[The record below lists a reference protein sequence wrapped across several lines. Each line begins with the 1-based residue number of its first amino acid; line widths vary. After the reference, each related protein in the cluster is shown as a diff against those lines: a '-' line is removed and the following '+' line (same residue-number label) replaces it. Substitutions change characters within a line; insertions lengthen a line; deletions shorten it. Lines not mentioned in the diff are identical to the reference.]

1 MSKRMKNCM
10 FLIAFGVALY
20 ACLNHLGSVIAFCRT
35 VTGLL
40 IPIIAGMIVAFV
52 LNVPVRGFEKLYARL
67 LRKFQ
72 IKEEKIENLPLV
84 LISLLSTLICI
95 VLIVMLISTMVIP
108 QLVNSVRSVYLV
120 IQARIP
126 EWISVLSEYGFDTSW
141 ITKAVSSFS
150 LSQIDIEHIVQ
161 SILSGAGNFLSS
173 ALGIASSTISVL
185 INCAFSLVIALYIL
199 LGKKGLGRQCRKL
212 LYAHVRTPIADKI
225 YYIAS
230 LISSTYSKFLSSQ
243 TIEAFI
249 LGFLIFFSFSIFR
262 IPYAVLIAVL
272 TAVLSFIPYIGA
284 FCACFIGAVLVLM
297 VNPLQALLSIVIYQ
311 VVQFIENQFIYPH
324 VVGGSVGLAP
334 LWTLIA
340 VLIGGNLF
348 GIVGMIFFIP
358 LAAVCYQLLK
368 EYTNRKLRDKNTIV
382 PETAP
387 AAEDGAHQATEE

>member
-10 FLIAFGVALY
+10 LLIAFGVVLY
-20 ACLNHLGSVIAFCRT
+20 ACLNHLGSVIAFFKT

-40 IPIIAGMIVAFV
+40 IPIIAGMIIAFV
-52 LNVPVRGFEKLYARL
+52 LNVPVRGFEKLYVRL
-67 LRKFQ
+67 FHKLKMKDDTIDR
-72 IKEEKIENLPLV
+72 IPVV
-84 LISLLSTLICI
+84 LISLLSTLLCI

-108 QLVNSVRSVYLV
+108 QLITSVRSVYLM

-126 EWISVLSEYGFDTSW
+126 QWISVLSEYGFDTSW
-141 ITKAVSSFS
+141 ITTAVSSFS
-150 LSQIDIEHIVQ
+150 LSQINIEHIVQ

-199 LGKKGLGRQCRKL
+199 LGKQNLGRQCHKL
-212 LYAHVRTPIADKI
+212 LYAHVRRPIADKI
-225 YYIAS
+225 YYVAS
-230 LISSTYSKFLSSQ
+230 LISRTYSKFLSSQ
-243 TIEAFI
+243 TIEAII
-249 LGFLIFFSFSIFR
+249 LGILIFFSFSIFR

-297 VNPLQALLSIVIYQ
+297 VNPLQALLSIIVYQ

-334 LWTLIA
+334 LWTLVA

-348 GIVGMIFFIP
+348 GILGMIFFIP

-368 EYTNRKLRDKNTIV
+368 EYTNRKLAMQSI
-382 PETAP
+382 PASEAAP
-387 AAEDGAHQATEE
+387 DAKTGTEGK

>member
-1 MSKRMKNCM
+1 MSKRMKNYM
-10 FLIAFGVALY
+10 LLIAFGVALY
-20 ACLNHLGSVIAFCRT
+20 ACLNHLGSVIDFFRT
-35 VTGLL
+35 VSRLL
-40 IPIIAGMIVAFV
+40 LPIIAGMIVAFV
-52 LNVPVRGFEKLYARL
+52 LNVPVRGFENLYTRLFHKLQL
-67 LRKFQ
+67 
-72 IKEEKIENLPLV
+72 KEDTMAKIPLV

-95 VLIVMLISTMVIP
+95 VLIVMLVSTMVIP
-108 QLVNSVRSVYLV
+108 QLITSVRSVYLM
-120 IQARIP
+120 IQTRIP
-126 EWISVLSEYGFDTSW
+126 QWISVLSEYGFDTSW
-141 ITKAVSSFS
+141 ITTAVSSFS
-150 LSQIDIEHIVQ
+150 LSQINIEHIVQ

-212 LYAHVRTPIADKI
+212 LYAHVRTPIADRV
-225 YYIAS
+225 YHIAS

-249 LGFLIFFSFSIFR
+249 LGFMIFISFSLFR

-297 VNPLQALLSIVIYQ
+297 VNPLQALLSIIVYQ

-334 LWTLIA
+334 LWTLVA

-348 GIVGMIFFIP
+348 GILGMIFFIP
-358 LAAVCYQLLK
+358 LAAVFYQLLK
-368 EYTNRKLRDKNTIV
+368 EYTNRKLAMQSIPASESTPDA
-382 PETAP
+382 ET
-387 AAEDGAHQATEE
+387 GTNGK

>member
-1 MSKRMKNCM
+1 MSKRMKNYM
-10 FLIAFGVALY
+10 LLIAFGVTLY
-20 ACLNHLGSVIAFCRT
+20 ACLNHLGSVIDFFRT
-35 VTGLL
+35 VSRLL
-40 IPIIAGMIVAFV
+40 LPIIAGMIVAFV
-52 LNVPVRGFEKLYARL
+52 LNVPVRGFENLYTRLFHKLQL
-67 LRKFQ
+67 
-72 IKEEKIENLPLV
+72 KEDTMAKIPLV

-95 VLIVMLISTMVIP
+95 VLIVMLVSTMVIP
-108 QLVNSVRSVYLV
+108 QLITSVRSVYLM
-120 IQARIP
+120 IQTRIP
-126 EWISVLSEYGFDTSW
+126 QWISVLSEYGFDTSW
-141 ITKAVSSFS
+141 ITTAVSSFS
-150 LSQIDIEHIVQ
+150 LSQINIEHIVQ

-212 LYAHVRTPIADKI
+212 LYAHVRTPIADRV
-225 YYIAS
+225 YHIAS

-249 LGFLIFFSFSIFR
+249 LGFMIFISFSLFR

-297 VNPLQALLSIVIYQ
+297 VNPLQALLSIIVYQ

-334 LWTLIA
+334 LWTLVA

-348 GIVGMIFFIP
+348 GILGMIFFIP

-368 EYTNRKLRDKNTIV
+368 EYTNRKLAMQSIPASEAAPDA
-382 PETAP
+382 ET
-387 AAEDGAHQATEE
+387 GTEGK